1 MTKLEEQQTDEG
13 YKYESVIRNI
23 GVAIETGALLP
34 GDRLPSLRAM
44 SRKSRVSISTVMKA
58 YLDLEAEGRIEARP
72 QSGFYVRR
80 RLREIPAPR
89 VSNPELQP
97 TRVDSFNFHFDVLN
111 AMADTSIIPL
121 GAATPSP
128 ELLPVAELTR
138 IARQTANSHENA
150 YGYEEVAGNKKLRA
164 QIAFHMLEAG
174 ISAHMDDIIITHGG
188 TEALYLALSA
198 LAGPGDTV
206 AVESPCYFGYLQ
218 ILETL
223 GIYALEIPTDPETG
237 VDVERLSQALD
248 SYPVKACILQPNFNN
263 PFGCLTPDDKKL
275 ELAELFAARNVP
287 LIEDDIVGDLPF
299 SGVRP
304 RAIGSFADNGSS
316 IFISSFSKMLAP
328 GFRIGWIWAKD
339 HRPALLKRKMAVS
352 MNSNRPAQ
360 LTLAEYLAA
369 GRYGKHLKGYAAK
382 CKKQVGLVSA
392 AVARFFPENTRLTRP
407 EGGFL
412 LWAVLPEEIDTDTLY
427 YQALAEGIGI
437 APGSLFTSQR
447 RYRNCIR
454 LSCAHPYS
462 DRLESALKRLGELAE
477 ESSSP
482 NGKTVGG
489 GNRSG

>member
-1 MTKLEEQQTDEG
+1 MKNIQGQGGES
-13 YKYESVIRNI
+13 YKYEAVIRNI

-44 SRKSRVSISTVMKA
+44 SRKSRISISTVMKA
-58 YLDLEAEGRIEARP
+58 YLDLEVEGRIEARP
-72 QSGFYVRR
+72 QSGFYVCHRFR
-80 RLREIPAPR
+80 DIPAPR

-97 TRVDSFNFHFDVLN
+97 TRVNSFDFHFNVLN
-111 AMADTSIIPL
+111 AMADTSIVPL

-138 IARQTANSHENA
+138 LARQTANSHENA
-150 YGYEEVAGNKKLRA
+150 YGYEEVAGNRKLRA

-188 TEALYLALSA
+188 TEALYLALST
-198 LAGPGDTV
+198 LVGPGDTV

-223 GIYALEIPTDPETG
+223 GVYALEIPTDPETG
-237 VDVERLSQALD
+237 VDVEKLSQALD
-248 SYPVKACILQPNFNN
+248 AYPVKACILQPNFNN
-263 PFGCLTPDDKKL
+263 PFGCLTPDVKKR
-275 ELAELFAARNVP
+275 ELAELFAARNVV

-304 RAIGSFADNGSS
+304 RALNSYAAMRNS

-328 GFRIGWIWAKD
+328 GFRIGWIYAKD
-339 HRPALLKRKMAVS
+339 HRAALLKRKMTVS

-369 GRYGKHLKGYAAK
+369 GRYARHLKGYAAK
-382 CKKQVGLVSA
+382 CKKQVGQISS
-392 AVARFFPENTRLTRP
+392 AVARFFPEQTRLTRP

-412 LWAVLPEEIDTDTLY
+412 LWAVLPEEINTDSLY
-427 YQALAEGIGI
+427 HRSLAEGIGI
-437 APGSLFTSQR
+437 APGSLFTSQK

-454 LSCAHPYS
+454 LSCAHPYT
-462 DRLESALKRLGELAE
+462 DKLEAALKRLGELAQE
-477 ESSSP
+477 P
-482 NGKTVGG
+482 G
-489 GNRSG
+489 

>member
-1 MTKLEEQQTDEG
+1 MVNPQGLVADNG
-13 YKYESVIRNI
+13 YKYEAVIRNI
-23 GVAIETGALLP
+23 GVAIESGALLP

-58 YLDLEAEGRIEARP
+58 YLDLESEGRIEARP
-72 QSGFYVRR
+72 QSGYYVRHCFQD
-80 RLREIPAPR
+80 IPAPR
-89 VSNPELQP
+89 ISNPELHP
-97 TRVDSFNFHFDVLN
+97 TRVDSFNFHFNVLN
-111 AMADTSIIPL
+111 AMADTSIVPL
-121 GAATPSP
+121 GAATPAP

-174 ISAHMDDIIITHGG
+174 INAHMDEIIITHGG
-188 TEALYLALSA
+188 TEALYLALST

-218 ILETL
+218 ILEDL
-223 GIYALEIPTDPETG
+223 GIYALEIPTDPQTG
-237 VDVERLSQALD
+237 IDVEKLSRALD
-248 SYPVKACILQPNFNN
+248 AYPVKACILQPNFNN
-263 PFGCLTPDDKKL
+263 PFGCLTPDDKKR

-299 SGVRP
+299 SGLRP
-304 RAIGSFADNGSS
+304 RAINSFVDRGNS
-316 IFISSFSKMLAP
+316 IYIASFSKMLAP
-328 GFRIGWIWAKD
+328 GFRIGWLWARN
-339 HRPALLKRKMAVS
+339 HRPALLRRKMAVS

-369 GRYGKHLKGYAAK
+369 GRYGKHLKSYALK

-392 AVARFFPENTRLTRP
+392 AVARFFPASTRLTRP

-412 LWAVLPEEIDTDTLY
+412 LWAVLPEEVDSDKLY
-427 YQALAEGIGI
+427 SRALAEGIGI
-437 APGSLFTSQR
+437 APGSIFTSQQ

-462 DRLESALKRLGELAE
+462 AKIEFALKRLGELAAE
-477 ESSSP
+477 
-482 NGKTVGG
+482 TT
-489 GNRSG
+489 